1 MTENSIKVT
10 IKTQK
15 IGSIG
20 STSYKI
26 SKKSDIIDIKLF
38 LNRHLV
44 VLVNTTLYYFVFRL
58 FIYLL

>member
-38 LNRHLV
+38 LNRHLA
-44 VLVNTTLYYFVFRL
+44 VLVNTILYYFVFRL